1 MRYLLYLVV
10 LLLFVSEPGHAQIDS
25 HLIDSTAHKERTLGF
40 FFTNRP
46 LKKTD
51 DGSTAFRNRWVRQTG
66 NLYFSLYNF
75 ETDSIMLKY
84 QATKTC
90 DKKVPD

>member
-1 MRYLLYLVV
+1 MRYLLYSVV
-10 LLLFVSEPGHAQIDS
+10 LLLFVSEPGHAQIES
-25 HLIDSTAHKERTLGF
+25 HWIDSTAHKERTLGF